1 MVYHAIESL
10 DLLRMEYR
18 ARNDIESVN
27 EINLAIKVLEN
38 LEDSL
43 DAKKQRN
50 RASLF
55 DF

>member
-10 DLLRMEYR
+10 ELLRMEYR
-18 ARNDIESVN
+18 AKNDKQSVN
-27 EINLAIKVLEN
+27 EISLVIKVLEN

-43 DAKKQRN
+43 DAKQRN